1 MATGAGGI
9 LGWPC
14 DSFRNSNYG
23 CFCFFFSSLFFSLLF
38 ILFFPSAT
46 HTLSA
51 ASSEIPGPGG
61 LLSCFHCAESGECT
75 MISRARRHRA
85 DIVIMCTSSG
95 EKNPAPIHDLN
106 EKGKN
111 EAKWPSNLILS
122 LYIVHVFRTTRST

>member
-1 MATGAGGI
+1 MGV
-9 LGWPC
+9 
-14 DSFRNSNYG
+14 FV
-23 CFCFFFSSLFFSLLF
+23 FFFFFPLYFSLYCLSCF
-38 ILFFPSAT
+38 SFPSAT

-61 LLSCFHCAESGECT
+61 LLSCSHCAESGECT
-75 MISRARRHRA
+75 MVSRARRHRA